1 MMMMNE
7 NINLKQLDIQEPDE
21 QGTPINDE
29 QIVRLFLATCTQSP
43 NTIRNYNRAI
53 ERFRSFLAY
62 KPLGKVSWKEVEA
75 FKIGLMYGAEGCAI
89 KPLAPASVA
98 SYIAP
103 LKSLYKWAS
112 DANIG
117 FFGRNPTSNVKIPSI
132 PITSKKHFL
141 TKSEVG
147 ILLKQLWSQSSRNY
161 LIGLTL
167 VMLGLR
173 VSELINIEWGDFQKD
188 VSEVSVWLTI
198 RGAKGGKYR
207 EVKVPKQL
215 WALYLVYYKS
225 GSNHNEST
233 SDSRLFP
240 LTSRQIERI
249 IRQASEESG
258 LEKKVTPHWLRH
270 TNATMALLSGASLQQ
285 VQETLGHSH
294 INTTQ
299 RYLHT
304 VEQLKK
310 AAPDFVEEFISDY
323 IESPMKR

>member
-1 MMMMNE
+1 MMINE
-7 NINLKQLDIQEPDE
+7 SIKHRQVDIIESGEHGQPTSD
-21 QGTPINDE
+21 D
-29 QIVRLFLATCTQSP
+29 QIVRLFLATRTHSP
-43 NTIRNYNRAI
+43 NTMRNYERAI

-62 KPLGKVSWKEVEA
+62 QPLGKVSWKEVETY
-75 FKIGLMYGAEGCAI
+75 KIGLIHGIEGCAI

-98 SYIAP
+98 SFIAP

-117 FFGRNPTSNVKIPSI
+117 YFERNPTSNVKIPSI

-141 TKSEVG
+141 TRSEAG
-147 ILLKQLWSQSSRNY
+147 ILLQQLYIQSFRNY
-161 LIGLTL
+161 LIGLAL
-167 VMLGLR
+167 LMLGLR
-173 VSELINIEWGDFQKD
+173 VSELIGIEWRDFQKD

-207 EVKVPKQL
+207 EVKVPDKL
-215 WALYLVYYKS
+215 WLLLVDYYKCVA
-225 GSNHNEST
+225 NNREAT
-233 SDSRLFP
+233 SDWRLFP

-249 IRQASEESG
+249 IRQASEDGG

-304 VEQLKK
+304 VEQIKK
-310 AAPDFVEEFISDY
+310 AAPDFVQEFLSDF
-323 IESPMKR
+323 IENSMKV

>member
-1 MMMMNE
+1 MINE
-7 NINLKQLDIQEPDE
+7 TFKQKQIDIRESGE
-21 QGTPINDE
+21 QGHPISDD
-29 QIVRLFLATCTQSP
+29 QIIRLFLATCTHST
-43 NTIRNYNRAI
+43 NTIRNYYRAI

-62 KPLGKVSWKEVEA
+62 QPLGKVSWKEVEA
-75 FKIGLMYGAEGCAI
+75 FKIGLMHGIEGCAL

-98 SYIAP
+98 SFIAP

-117 FFGRNPTSNVKIPSI
+117 FFRQNPTTSVKIPAV

-141 TKSEVG
+141 TKTEVG
-147 ILLKQLWSQSSRNY
+147 NLLKQLLNKSLRNY

-173 VSELINIEWGDFQKD
+173 VSELIGIEWRDFDKD
-188 VSEVSVWLTI
+188 VSEASVWLSI

-207 EVKVPKQL
+207 EVKVPQQL
-215 WALYLVYYKS
+215 WEMYLDYYKL
-225 GSNHNEST
+225 ESKLEGAA
-233 SDSRLFP
+233 SDWRLFP

-310 AAPDFVEEFISDY
+310 AAPDFVEEFLSDY
-323 IESPMKR
+323 IGNPMKE